1 MGTKLA
7 QKEYPSGHGPSDFDC
22 FGPPATKDSEFEGTM
37 ICDCGCFTQDGK
49 DSNKFY
55 HAAVVQSKKTQ
66 AWFAYFEWGRTG
78 ASNPA
83 FQFVQCSSKT
93 EAENEYASQLH
104 SKNDKRGQWTTLA
117 GKRVLQAK
125 PGKDCYLVRPQATRS
140 TGLPSAKTITMQES
154 IVKAQA
160 VKGTNGNGDK
170 KDSKIKKSSKPAIT
184 CDPQTLALM
193 RDLNVATMSYTRS
206 AMADAALPT
215 LDAIN
220 EARDILIEAQKRVVK
235 VGNHVDDQINDNDL
249 KQLTYTLYMRIPK
262 IKERNAAASTWILS
276 QNNIFGWQ
284 QDLDAFES
292 ALATKDFGDIEV
304 ENDPLSGMP
313 VKMEW
318 VDPRSSVGE
327 FIHNWAPK
335 ATANKHSWC
344 GAMKLK
350 NVWKIERTDQWAKK
364 FAATQEKILADKPRI
379 TERPLFQP
387 KDRPDLDRSTLVKY
401 VQSNT
406 GLLFHG
412 TRSVNVSGILR
423 EFFRLP
429 KQLVG
434 VVITG
439 AMFGGGVYKADD
451 WKKSA
456 GYCSL
461 GSSYWAKGSGG
472 VKGREAFMFAC
483 DVVLGQPHV
492 APGPRGYTGPPA
504 GCHCVFGKAGTS
516 QVQNNEWIVFDA
528 AQINMRYL
536 FEFAA

>member
-170 KDSKIKKSSKPAIT
+170 STKGKKSSKTIS
-184 CDPQTLALM
+184 CDSQTLSLM

-276 QNNIFGWQ
+276 QNNIFSWQ
-284 QDLDAFES
+284 QDLDTFES
-292 ALATKDFGDIEV
+292 ALATKDLGDIEE

-313 VKMEW
+313 LKMEW
-318 VDPRSSVGE
+318 LDPRSSVGE
-327 FIHNWAPK
+327 FIHAWAPK
-335 ATANKHSWC
+335 ATANKHGWC

-350 NVWKIERTDQWAKK
+350 NVWKVSRTDQQPKR
-364 FAATQEKILADKPRI
+364 FVTMQDKILGEKPRI
-379 TERPLFQP
+379 VERPLFQP
-387 KDRPDLDRSTLVKY
+387 KDRPDLERSEFVKY

-406 GLLFHG
+406 SLLFHG

-423 EFFRLP
+423 EGLRLP

-439 AMFGGGVYKADD
+439 AMFGPGQYYADD

-461 GSSYWAKGSGG
+461 GSSYWAKGSGS
-472 VKGREAFMFAC
+472 VRGREAFMFLV
-483 DVVLGQPHV
+483 DVSLGQPFV
-492 APGPRGYTGPPA
+492 APGPRGYTAPPDK
-504 GCHCVFGKAGTS
+504 CHCVFGKAGHS

-528 AQINMRYL
+528 AQHCIKYL
-536 FEFAA
+536 MEFSA